1 MKQYLSLIKL
11 AALFVFVPLLIYLSA
26 VSRTVR
32 LYREYRQARE
42 LSDRGLS
49 STGTAA
55 TEIPD
60 YAPVISNGD
69 IVGLLS
75 PICSRNGISI
85 REYIPEEIER
95 ERDIWLCYAGIVL
108 SGDFSALL
116 ETLSFIDKS
125 CPGIRITDC
134 SFKTGTKGRTGKT
147 VLMSVNIIS
156 LENHL

>member
-85 REYIPEEIER
+85 REYIPEEISVPPSRGVGIPDLEISAGER
-95 ERDIWLCYAGIVL
+95 QAG
-108 SGDFSALL
+108 
-116 ETLSFIDKS
+116 K
-125 CPGIRITDC
+125 
-134 SFKTGTKGRTGKT
+134 
-147 VLMSVNIIS
+147 
-156 LENHL
+156 

>member
-55 TEIPD
+55 AEIPD

-95 ERDIWLCYAGIVL
+95 ERDIWLCHAGIVL
-108 SGDFSALL
+108 SGDVLPRDQNHGL
-116 ETLSFIDKS
+116 FIQDRDERQNRQDRAYVREYH
-125 CPGIRITDC
+125 IA
-134 SFKTGTKGRTGKT
+134 
-147 VLMSVNIIS
+147 
-156 LENHL
+156 